1 MEKATPRPVVGA
13 LAQSPLYRIAMN
25 VVELL
30 YKLRMI
36 ANVEIVVAL
45 LPEMVG
51 VSDQTP
57 RHSLLQ
63 RFEGVGE
70 RALLLETRDIPTQA
84 KTGLEWGT
92 VDCGLAEEKV
102 NVLGHHDVCV
112 DTKAELRRT
121 RSRAFSRTC
130 RLASVVNRGR
140 RYKTRSI
147 CWSAATAVSA
157 PNYGRKKKSRGCHR
171 RTIHRKIH
179 RTIQPSSGREKAGRQ
194 HQCRPSPGKN
204 QRHDSPKPSR
214 THQSL

>member
-1 MEKATPRPVVGA
+1 
-13 LAQSPLYRIAMN
+13 MN

-84 KTGLEWGT
+84 KTGLESGT

-112 DTKAELRRT
+112 DAKVEVAAHALKGVLKY
-121 RSRAFSRTC
+121 S
-130 RLASVVNRGR
+130 
-140 RYKTRSI
+140 
-147 CWSAATAVSA
+147 SACV
-157 PNYGRKKKSRGCHR
+157 
-171 RTIHRKIH
+171 
-179 RTIQPSSGREKAGRQ
+179 GREQGTALIAREGYEMALPGVVITLKAPRHEVRVACWNIPTQ
-194 HQCRPSPGKN
+194 GKRGLEWGTLFQNGMSVEETHSSQN
-204 QRHDSPKPSR
+204 QA
-214 THQSL
+214 